1 MNDHE
6 RGSAASVLNELSAAQ
21 LIQLQEGLLDHLKN
35 GAEQP
40 PFPATELWAVI
51 AENHRCNIALWDEED
66 QARRRDVPDSAI
78 VRSKRLIDGYN
89 QRRNDAV
96 ERIDELILAAL
107 PTPAAN
113 ARLHSETAGA
123 LIDRLSI
130 LCLKAYHMELQTRRA
145 DADAAHHA
153 LCRDR
158 LGRLQEQ
165 RMDLGGCLDELLKN
179 CADGVLRFKVYRQF
193 KMYNDPRFKSGDDCV
208 SDMASKENG
217 SGGS

>member
-1 MNDHE
+1 MSESTSEVMSD
-6 RGSAASVLNELSAAQ
+6 GASDLLSELQATR
-21 LIQLQEGLLDHLKN
+21 LIQVHVALLDHLKN

-40 PFPATELWAVI
+40 PFPATELWAAI

-66 QARRRDVPDSAI
+66 QARRRDVPDSTI

-107 PTPAAN
+107 PSPAAS

-130 LCLKAYHMELQTRRA
+130 LCLKIYHMELQARRA
-145 DADAAHHA
+145 DADAAHRE
-153 LCRDR
+153 LCDQR
-158 LGRLQEQ
+158 LTRLREQ
-165 RMDLGGCLDELLKN
+165 RGDLGWCLDVLVRGCL
-179 CADGVLRFKVYRQF
+179 AGALRFKVYRQF
-193 KMYNDPRFKSGDDCV
+193 KMYNDVRF
-208 SDMASKENG
+208 NG
-217 SGGS
+217 SLK

>member
-1 MNDHE
+1 MNGNE
-6 RGSAASVLNELSAAQ
+6 RGSAASMLNELSAAQ
-21 LIQLQEGLLDHLKN
+21 LIRFQEGLLDHVKN

-40 PFPATELWAVI
+40 PFPATELWPVI

-107 PTPAAN
+107 PSPAAS

-130 LCLKAYHMELQTRRA
+130 IGLKIYHMELQARRA
-145 DADAAHHA
+145 DADAAHRE
-153 LCRDR
+153 LCDQR
-158 LGRLQEQ
+158 LTRLREQ
-165 RMDLGGCLDELLKN
+165 RGDLGWCLDVLVRGCL
-179 CADGVLRFKVYRQF
+179 AGALRFKVYRQF
-193 KMYNDPRFKSGDDCV
+193 KMYNDVRF
-208 SDMASKENG
+208 NG
-217 SGGS
+217 SLK